1 LSHFRFVEQFY
12 QNFDPVT
19 DEQVIEI
26 LQKRN

>member
-1 LSHFRFVEQFY
+1 VEQFY